1 MVPQQHRQGCLLN
14 ISFFFWK
21 TPVKSFLKTFHTNVF
36 YYMRGKLP
44 AYMIICHHITAKFLT
59 DRPSFFQSHEGEG
72 RNHTEKENIPKHAGW
87 RHLIGSWGYKPHCF
101 PQKLLTLVDFLVP
114 ILKIGQ
120 CPWSRISS
128 SKPCFQ
134 QWKQIISLF
143 FFFFPSLQSHD
154 TIAGRKS
161 FVHLSSVQDYTQVWL
176 QKPIH
181 REEETKD

>member
-1 MVPQQHRQGCLLN
+1 MVLKQHRQGCLLN
-14 ISFFFWK
+14 MSFSGRLQWNLSWK
-21 TPVKSFLKTFHTNVF
+21 LFQTKVF
-36 YYMRGKLP
+36 YYMRGERNLP
-44 AYMIICHHITAKFLT
+44 THDCCHHYSQIS
-59 DRPSFFQSHEGEG
+59 DWPSIFFPVSWRKRKKSHW
-72 RNHTEKENIPKHAGW
+72 KENIPKQAGW
-87 RHLIGSWGYKPHCF
+87 KRLIGSWGYKPHCF
-101 PQKLLTLVDFLVP
+101 PQKLLTLVDFLAP

-143 FFFFPSLQSHD
+143 VFSLQSRD
-154 TIAGRKS
+154 TIAGEKS

-176 QKPIH
+176 QKAVH

>member
-14 ISFFFWK
+14 ISFFFFWK
-21 TPVKSFLKTFHTNVF
+21 TPVKSFLKTFHTKVF

-44 AYMIICHHITAKFLT
+44 AYMIICHHIIAKFLT
-59 DRPSFFQSHEGEG
+59 DHPSFFQSHEGEG
-72 RNHTEKENIPKHAGW
+72 RNHTEEENIPKHVGW

-143 FFFFPSLQSHD
+143 FFPSLQSRD
-154 TIAGRKS
+154 TIAERKS